1 MDYSPAD
8 LTRLNDNPLYHA
20 LGIRVE
26 AVGDGQARSVLTPT
40 VSACW
45 PTPQPHGGVLF
56 TLLDTTM
63 AFAAQSNGETESGCA
78 TVDCS
83 VQYLSA
89 ARSGPF
95 VCTVATTLKTNRTAF
110 VRGEI
115 RDAQGHPVAMAQGTV
130 RLFSH
135 RREGAPA

>member
-1 MDYSPAD
+1 MHYAEAH

-26 AVGDGQARSVLTPT
+26 SVGDGQARSVLTPT
-40 VSACW
+40 ANACW

-63 AFAAQSNGETESGCA
+63 AFAAQSNGEGDSGCA

-83 VQYLSA
+83 IQYLSA

-95 VCTVATTLKTNRTAF
+95 VCTVATTLKTTRTAF

-115 RDAQGHPVAMAQGTV
+115 RDANGHPVAMAQGTF
-130 RLFSH
+130 RLFST
-135 RREGAPA
+135 RKDGAPA

>member
-1 MDYSPAD
+1 MQYSESHLAQ
-8 LTRLNDNPLYHA
+8 LNDNPLYHA
-20 LGIRVE
+20 LGIRVRS
-26 AVGDGQARSVLTPT
+26 VGDGQAQSLLSPT

-63 AFAAQSNGETESGCA
+63 AFAAQSNGDAEQGCA

-83 VQYLSA
+83 IQYLSA

-95 VCTVATTLKTNRTAF
+95 ECTVATTLRTARTAF

-115 RDAQGHPVAMAQGTV
+115 RDAQGQLVALAQGTF
-130 RLFSH
+130 RLFANRSAA
-135 RREGAPA
+135 GSD